1 MEALKNSMDPLISAV
16 EERFRKLN
24 IDDHPIKVRKYPE
37 EADTKVITDAIL
49 DYGYEYRRYIQSK
62 ADIKKMPLL
71 HEFLSSEEHFREM
84 PYNLECWVCGKNG

>member
-37 EADTKVITDAIL
+37 EADTKVFTDVIL
-49 DYGYEYRRYIQSK
+49 AYDY
-62 ADIKKMPLL
+62 
-71 HEFLSSEEHFREM
+71 
-84 PYNLECWVCGKNG
+84 